1 MTFRPSVVP
10 DRDNDIISTF
20 TRSFER
26 ARNLVRSDQA
36 DRRAQSAFDLEQ
48 RVRTQALEDREFE
61 AGVRRGQP
69 GVFRTDG
76 GAGQAGGA
84 EPIAQALGAAGA
96 VSPALGPDFRGVRE
110 VAKGGVGVRTEPSG
124 PADATD
130 VGGGFAFSRRM
141 QREIEAG
148 ELREEQE
155 AAEVS
160 PAAERGRLEQR
171 LEGRRLRGEERE
183 AEAAGL
189 ETQHSQANALRAQ
202 FPDEL
207 EGVAD
212 DVQVITQ
219 GRLLAQQALRATP
232 TGAQAASAGTR
243 RDQSRA
249 AILSNFQRKLATAT
263 RTAAAERDPVLEE
276 MARRRGE
283 TLDTEID
290 RGEIMRETIRESAAA
305 GDITAQEA
313 QNLMGDVEA
322 MLTESSATGPAG
334 GILTQSEIEAFAAA
348 VEDLPAAERDAELR
362 DLGLDDDAI
371 KQILGG

>member
-10 DRDNDIISTF
+10 DRDNDIVSTF

-26 ARNLVRSDQA
+26 ARNLVRQDQA
-36 DRRAQSAFDLEQ
+36 DVRERKAFDLEQ

-84 EPIAQALGAAGA
+84 EPIAEALGAAGA
-96 VSPALGPDFRGVRE
+96 VSPAFGPDLGAVRE
-110 VAKGGVGVRTEPSG
+110 VAKGGVGVRTEPG
-124 PADATD
+124 PADAVD

-141 QREIEAG
+141 QQEIEAG
-148 ELREEQE
+148 ELLTEQE
-155 AAEVS
+155 AEEVS
-160 PAAERGRLEQR
+160 PAAEREGLETR
-171 LEGRRLRGEERE
+171 AEARRLRGEERTAE
-183 AEAAGL
+183 AEATGR
-189 ETQHSQANALRAQ
+189 EHSKANALRAQ

-207 EGVAD
+207 EGIAD
-212 DVQVITQ
+212 DVQVIEQ
-219 GRLLAQQALRATP
+219 GRLLVQQAIRSTP
-232 TGAQAASAGTR
+232 TGSQITSAGTR

-249 AILSNFQRKLATAT
+249 AILANFQRKLAVQ
-263 RTAAAERDPVLEE
+263 EREASGQTLGER
-276 MARRRGE
+276 MIAKRLGE
-283 TLDTEID
+283 TPAEID

-305 GDITAQEA
+305 GDITAAEA

-334 GILTQSEIEAFAAA
+334 GILSQSEIEAFAAA